1 MVPWRF
7 WARSFFG
14 PVFGPLF
21 VPLLARLFSP
31 KFGSRSTSKG
41 SKIGPIFGFPLGTL
55 VANFLPFF
63 DPPNRPHFHPN
74 WGLERISRPRTL
86 ERRNHYKTNS
96 FSSPRPLPSDP
107 FRVQNWTPTPPKME
121 PKTGPHPNRP
131 FSNFATKWDPNLKP
145 TFASNS
151 VGEGIQIITISGPVF
166 CHFLGARFGTTLGP
180 KTAKMMGGL
189 IGLFWLL

>member
-21 VPLLARLFSP
+21 VPLLGRLCAP

-41 SKIGPIFGFPLGTL
+41 SKFGPIFGTPLGTPWPISCQ
-55 VANFLPFF
+55 FLP
-63 DPPNRPHFHPN
+63 PPNRPHFHPN

-96 FSSPRPLPSDP
+96 FSSPRPLPSDL
-107 FRVQNWTPTPPKME
+107 FRVQNWSPRPPKTK

-131 FSNFATKWDPNLKP
+131 FSNFATKWDPNLGP

-151 VGEGIQIITISGPVF
+151 VGEGIQLITISGPVF
-166 CHFLGARFGTTLGP
+166 VIFWGPVLGP
-180 KTAKMMGGL
+180 LRAPKLPKVGRH
-189 IGLFWLL
+189 